1 MPLYYEYT
9 LLFLQIFYLYKIGEQ
24 LSINVIS
31 TFNIKEEY
39 MNKLYEKLNIA
50 RLHFLGCLKNI
61 NSNNKGMGVIEI
73 VLIILVLVG
82 LVIIFRNQI
91 TAIITN
97 VFSKV
102 TKAINGF

>member
-1 MPLYYEYT
+1 
-9 LLFLQIFYLYKIGEQ
+9 
-24 LSINVIS
+24 
-31 TFNIKEEY
+31 
-39 MNKLYEKLNIA
+39 MNKLYKKLNTA
-50 RLHFLGCLKNI
+50 GLRFLCRLRDI

-102 TKAINGF
+102 TKEINGF

>member
-1 MPLYYEYT
+1 
-9 LLFLQIFYLYKIGEQ
+9 
-24 LSINVIS
+24 
-31 TFNIKEEY
+31 
-39 MNKLYEKLNIA
+39 MNKLYEKLILA
-50 RLHFLGCLKNI
+50 RLHFTGCLKNI

-102 TKAINGF
+102 TKEINGF

>member
-1 MPLYYEYT
+1 MNK
-9 LLFLQIFYLYKIGEQ
+9 FMNKKFMNKK
-24 LSINVIS
+24 
-31 TFNIKEEY
+31 F
-39 MNKLYEKLNIA
+39 MNKLYKKLNIA
-50 RLHFLGCLKNI
+50 GLRLLSSIRDI

-102 TKAINGF
+102 TKEINGF

>member
-1 MPLYYEYT
+1 
-9 LLFLQIFYLYKIGEQ
+9 
-24 LSINVIS
+24 
-31 TFNIKEEY
+31 
-39 MNKLYEKLNIA
+39 MNKIYKKLNFA
-50 RLHFLGCLKNI
+50 RLRLLCCLKDI
-61 NSNNKGMGVIEI
+61 NDNNKGMGVIEI

-102 TKAINGF
+102 TKEINGF

>member
-1 MPLYYEYT
+1 
-9 LLFLQIFYLYKIGEQ
+9 
-24 LSINVIS
+24 
-31 TFNIKEEY
+31 
-39 MNKLYEKLNIA
+39 MNKFYDKLNIV
-50 RLHFLGCLKNI
+50 RLRLWSFFKTVNT
-61 NSNNKGMGVIEI
+61 NNKGMGVIEI

-102 TKAINGF
+102 TKEINGF

>member
-1 MPLYYEYT
+1 
-9 LLFLQIFYLYKIGEQ
+9 
-24 LSINVIS
+24 
-31 TFNIKEEY
+31 
-39 MNKLYEKLNIA
+39 MNKFYEKLNIA
-50 RLHFLGCLKNI
+50 RQRLSGLLKEVNT
-61 NSNNKGMGVIEI
+61 NNKGMGVIEI

-102 TKAINGF
+102 TKEINGF

>member
-1 MPLYYEYT
+1 
-9 LLFLQIFYLYKIGEQ
+9 
-24 LSINVIS
+24 
-31 TFNIKEEY
+31 
-39 MNKLYEKLNIA
+39 MNKFYNKINSA
-50 RLHFLGCLKNI
+50 RLRFFSCLKDI
-61 NSNNKGMGVIEI
+61 NANNKGMGVIEI

-102 TKAINGF
+102 TKEINGF

>member
-1 MPLYYEYT
+1 MSGIYHTNALC
-9 LLFLQIFYLYKIGEQ
+9 
-24 LSINVIS
+24 LSIQSKQAFNLTSSLYIS
-31 TFNIKEEY
+31 RRDF
-39 MNKLYEKLNIA
+39 MNKFYEKLNIA
-50 RLHFLGCLKNI
+50 RQRLSGFLKDVNT
-61 NSNNKGMGVIEI
+61 NNKGMGVIEI

-102 TKAINGF
+102 AKEINGF

>member
-1 MPLYYEYT
+1 MNENFIKKLHEKFNAA
-9 LLFLQIFYLYKIGEQ
+9 LLH
-24 LSINVIS
+24 LSGL
-31 TFNIKEEY
+31 T
-39 MNKLYEKLNIA
+39 
-50 RLHFLGCLKNI
+50 KNI
-61 NSNNKGMGVIEI
+61 HTNNKGMGVIEI

-102 TKAINGF
+102 TKEINGF

>member
-1 MPLYYEYT
+1 MSK
-9 LLFLQIFYLYKIGEQ
+9 F
-24 LSINVIS
+24 
-31 TFNIKEEY
+31 
-39 MNKLYEKLNIA
+39 YEKLNTA
-50 RLHFLGCLKNI
+50 RFHLLGFCKKI

-102 TKAINGF
+102 TKEINGF